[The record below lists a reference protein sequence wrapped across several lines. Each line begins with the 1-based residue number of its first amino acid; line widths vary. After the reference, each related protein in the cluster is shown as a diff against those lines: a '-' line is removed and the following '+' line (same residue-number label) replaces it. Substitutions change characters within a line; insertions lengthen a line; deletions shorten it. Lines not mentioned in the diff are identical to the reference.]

1 MPRRS
6 LHPGR
11 EAPTSEPEGGS
22 GRSQTE
28 QTPWLPAEALTQ
40 LLLLSRP
47 PASLLSHAAGSGP
60 PFSSGLQIR
69 RGPCGSVRLFRKP
82 CVCPTSLSL
91 SSRHLITAGGWYL
104 LISYTYFWPPSLTLF
119 SSGNHLFIL
128 YIYESIFVFVLF
140 ACF

>member
-6 LHPGR
+6 LHPGQ

-40 LLLLSRP
+40 LLLLSHP
-47 PASLLSHAAGSGP
+47 PAGLLSHAAGSGP
-60 PFSSGLQIR
+60 PFSSGLRIR
-69 RGPCGSVRLFRKP
+69 RAPCGSVRLFRKP

-91 SSRHLITAGGWYL
+91 SSRHLIK
-104 LISYTYFWPPSLTLF
+104 TYQSAKDGRTEAAT
-119 SSGNHLFIL
+119 GKQR
-128 YIYESIFVFVLF
+128 
-140 ACF
+140 